1 MKVFVF
7 CALILDYIGVW
18 EDPRTG
24 WIEGTAIL
32 IAVFIV
38 ALVTSTNN
46 YSKVLNEV
54 LTHQKSYNMCR
65 SSSFVS

>member
-1 MKVFVF
+1 MSFLSALVRKRSPVYIY
-7 CALILDYIGVW
+7 ALISDFTGVW

-46 YSKVLNEV
+46 YSKVWSENA
-54 LTHQKSYNMCR
+54 
-65 SSSFVS
+65 SFKRI